1 MATLDLPPTKIANA
15 LWLAPTNPAHE
26 VFLQRVFIQS
36 RKALWHSAGLSAPWV
51 DKLLEDQFALHQ
63 RTHEEEGKKRY
74 SYVIAAQGQWVG
86 RLLMRSDPTALHL
99 LDIALLPEQQK
110 QGIGQKVMN
119 YVQQQARA
127 RHQQLTLNA
136 DETNRAFQWYLRC
149 GFTITQKVGT
159 LCSMVWSAASSNNTN
174 ACQLSKL

>member
-1 MATLDLPPTKIANA
+1 MSTLALPPTKIANA
-15 LWLAPTNPAHE
+15 LWLAPTTEDHQ

-36 RKALWHSAGLSAPWV
+36 RKALWHSAGLSAPWL
-51 DKLLEDQFALHQ
+51 DKLLADQFALHQ
-63 RTHEEEGKKRY
+63 RAPIDEEKQRY
-74 SYVIAAQGQWVG
+74 SYVISAQGQWVG
-86 RLLMRSDPTALHL
+86 RLLMRSDATTLHL

-119 YVQQQARA
+119 YLQQQARA
-127 RHQQLTLNA
+127 RHQQLTLDA

-159 LCSMVWSAASSNNTN
+159 LCSMAWNAASNNNIN
-174 ACQLSKL
+174 ACSLSEF